1 MVRVVVAIS
10 VLGALNLTAQAPAQA
25 RLVNALP
32 AGKRATQLVVSSDTQ
47 RVYFTDSTRALWVYV
62 RATKAATRLADG
74 EVWDLTIGAK
84 DKLLAYRHV
93 DRESRAQHIWVL
105 PVDTRTGLAAGRER
119 RVSALEGDSPAIS
132 PDGNS
137 IAFARDDSVGVGQ
150 GVVVVPVNG

>member
-62 RATKAATRLADG
+62 RATKAA
-74 EVWDLTIGAK
+74 
-84 DKLLAYRHV
+84 
-93 DRESRAQHIWVL
+93 
-105 PVDTRTGLAAGRER
+105 
-119 RVSALEGDSPAIS
+119 
-132 PDGNS
+132 NC
-137 IAFARDDSVGVGQ
+137 
-150 GVVVVPVNG
+150 